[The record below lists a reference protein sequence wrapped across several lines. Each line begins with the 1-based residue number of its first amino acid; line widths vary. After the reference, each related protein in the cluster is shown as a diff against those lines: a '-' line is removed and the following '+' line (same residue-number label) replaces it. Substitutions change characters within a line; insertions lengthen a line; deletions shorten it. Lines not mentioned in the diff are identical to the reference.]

1 MVARHFD
8 GTDKY
13 SGGALAD
20 INSGS
25 LSVCAILRT
34 AGGTNKTV
42 VGRYN
47 TADANRGWQLWT
59 QNTGVG
65 HFRVTGNAIA
75 DVSVSIPGLNN
86 WVVMCGSGNS
96 AGNIEFWNNN
106 TASTT
111 TAYPAGSTSA
121 GAKELWIGADDGTAG
136 WQGDLAAVWIWS
148 TTRRTSAEVL
158 SIQKKL
164 MGISNTR
171 GESYSAATYTSGGA
185 QCCWIGG
192 KLECFSQNHP
202 MLGCQIPP
210 GFTGAGLGG
219 SGYFAHPAVTN
230 SLLQSDNL
238 TATWNISSGPTV
250 STTATNSPYRDG
262 RAVSMLADTSAVS
275 YQYTYQAIDI
285 TALNAGDKVR
295 CQVYL
300 REDPAHPGG
309 HFGLIAREQTGGVQG
324 DTITDNITLTSSW
337 AYYSVEITI
346 ADTANTFIYLFIT
359 PYWVAEGVGGVNY
372 GMMAGAQ
379 CFKSIAYPVPIVIPT
394 TTAAASGGGDNYRFA
409 VNTPIVTGGAVV
421 GGLKLSANWT
431 PFYADNL
438 SAARI
443 MTLDDG
449 TVNQRL
455 FVDIGAAEKFG
466 WTTTPG
472 GNDILSAAQ
481 TLAAGTAWRL
491 LFGGNYASDVYSLLG
506 NGASLGTSTTA
517 RSSPAGITT
526 FRIGVDSAG
535 TGQCPG
541 GCLIKNVTISK

>member
-1 MVARHFD
+1 V
-8 GTDKY
+8 
-13 SGGALAD
+13 
-20 INSGS
+20 
-25 LSVCAILRT
+25 
-34 AGGTNKTV
+34 
-42 VGRYN
+42 
-47 TADANRGWQLWT
+47 Q
-59 QNTGVG
+59 
-65 HFRVTGNAIA
+65 
-75 DVSVSIPGLNN
+75 
-86 WVVMCGSGNS
+86 
-96 AGNIEFWNNN
+96 
-106 TASTT
+106 
-111 TAYPAGSTSA
+111 
-121 GAKELWIGADDGTAG
+121 
-136 WQGDLAAVWIWS
+136 
-148 TTRRTSAEVL
+148 
-158 SIQKKL
+158 
-164 MGISNTR
+164 
-171 GESYSAATYTSGGA
+171 
-185 QCCWIGG
+185 G
-192 KLECFSQNHP
+192 KLECVGYGMP
-202 MLGCQIPP
+202 LPLGCQIPP

-372 GMMAGAQ
+372 GMMA
-379 CFKSIAYPVPIVIPT
+379 
-394 TTAAASGGGDNYRFA
+394 ASGGGDNYRFA